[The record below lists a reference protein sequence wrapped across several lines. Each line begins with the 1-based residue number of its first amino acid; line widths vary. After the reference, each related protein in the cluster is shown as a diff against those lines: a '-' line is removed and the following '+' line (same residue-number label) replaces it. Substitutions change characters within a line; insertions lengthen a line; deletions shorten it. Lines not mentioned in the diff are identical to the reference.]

1 MVINYREALDY
12 EANSPHQHLSECVR
26 NSMENIHT
34 NVMVERVNILK
45 KMHNLSQGKKKSTQC
60 DALA

>member
-12 EANSPHQHLSECVR
+12 EANSPHQHLRECVR
-26 NSMENIHT
+26 NIMENIHT
-34 NVMVERVNILK
+34 NVMVERVKILK

>member
-12 EANSPHQHLSECVR
+12 EANSPHQHLRECVR

-34 NVMVERVNILK
+34 NIMVERVKILK
-45 KMHNLSQGKKKSTQC
+45 KMHDPSQGNKKSIQC